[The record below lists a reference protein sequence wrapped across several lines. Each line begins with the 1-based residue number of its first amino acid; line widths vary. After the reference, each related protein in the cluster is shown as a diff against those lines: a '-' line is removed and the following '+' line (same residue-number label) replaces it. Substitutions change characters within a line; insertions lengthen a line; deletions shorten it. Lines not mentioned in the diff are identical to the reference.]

1 MHLEIEAKAYVRNIK
16 KIEKTLIEIGAQYQ
30 ATYHQI
36 DSYYNHPSRDFAKT
50 DEAIRIRN
58 TATESFLTY
67 KGPKLDTLTKTR
79 EEVELSID
87 NPETG
92 RTILERLGFR
102 FITQVKKQRAVYTYE
117 HFRICLDEVED
128 LGHFVEVEIQ
138 EEDVEKGKSKILDF
152 LRELDMEELETRSYL
167 ELLLEKNG
175 CS

>member
-16 KIEKTLIEIGAQYQ
+16 KIEKTLTEMGAQYQ

-36 DSYYNHPSRDFAKT
+36 DSYYNHPSRDFATT
-50 DEAIRIRN
+50 DEAVRIRN
-58 TATESFLTY
+58 TDTESFLTY
-67 KGPKLDTLTKTR
+67 KGPKLDTRTKTR
-79 EEVELSID
+79 EELELSID

-92 RTILERLGFR
+92 KTIMERLGFR
-102 FITQVKKQRAVYTYE
+102 FIAQVKKKRTVYTYE
-117 HFRICLDEVED
+117 HVHFCLDEVEG

-152 LRELDMEELETRSYL
+152 LRELDMQELERRSYL